1 MELETTWKPLG
12 VCTFVSIFFMA
23 FFFNS
28 DIIVIE
34 YLWSPCPYF
43 LLYSASILMLIPK
56 ASAFYTHIIIAV
68 GFTGTFWGSSR
79 KIYFSGL
86 GRDLAFQATHSIK
99 ALSSWSCQSLIGH
112 IHLHTKEID
121 RIIFEWNI
129 AYFLHKMSTLSAIHG
144 SFHIILFGQES
155 QTFWM
160 PTKTWMCFLL
170 FSDIWASLLS
180 LKLPFQLP
188 SYCYR

>member
-1 MELETTWKPLG
+1 MGSAHLFLFSLWL
-12 VCTFVSIFFMA
+12 FFY
-23 FFFNS
+23 S

-68 GFTGTFWGSSR
+68 GFTGTFWGSRR
-79 KIYFSGL
+79 KIYFSWL
-86 GRDLAFQATHSIK
+86 DRDLAFQATHRIK
-99 ALSSWSCQSLIGH
+99 ALSSWSGQSLIGH

-121 RIIFEWNI
+121 RIIFEWNT

-144 SFHIILFGQES
+144 SFHIILFGHES
-155 QTFWM
+155 QTFLF
-160 PTKTWMCFLL
+160 PSFVCLPQLERAFCYFLI
-170 FSDIWASLLS
+170 FE
-180 LKLPFQLP
+180 LPYFL
-188 SYCYR
+188 